1 MINKSII
8 PFLLI
13 VILGMGCKQQTPVA
27 DIDNKGVAI
36 ENWKQEFDKTLPLLG
51 HRNWILVVDKAF
63 PYQNAAGMDY
73 IVANDSL
80 LHVLKYVLDK
90 VNSSGHVK
98 ADVYRDKEL
107 SYITENQVKGVTRY
121 SNDLNKLFANRQVQV
136 LLHDSVFKKLDSEA
150 KLFKVLVIKTNE
162 TIPYSS
168 VFIKLDCAY
177 WDVDKEKQL
186 RINMQKTVKF

>member
-1 MINKSII
+1 MIKNSI
-8 PFLLI
+8 FLLLTLFLEI
-13 VILGMGCKQQTPVA
+13 GCKQSGCGKLTA
-27 DIDNKGVAI
+27 DNKIAAGK
-36 ENWKQEFDKTLPLLG
+36 WKQQFDKTLPLLG

-80 LHVLKYVLDK
+80 LPVLKYVLDK
-90 VNSSGHVK
+90 VGSSGHVK
-98 ADVYRDKEL
+98 AGIYRDKEL

-121 SNDLNKLFANRQVQV
+121 SNNLNKLFANRQVQV
-136 LLHDSVFKKLDSEA
+136 LLHDSVFTKLDSEA
-150 KLFKVLVIKTNE
+150 KLFRILVIKTNE

-177 WDVDKEKQL
+177 WGADEEKQL
-186 RINMQKTVKF
+186 RLNMQKPVKF

>member
-1 MINKSII
+1 MIKNSI
-8 PFLLI
+8 FLLF
-13 VILGMGCKQQTPVA
+13 ILFLGIGCKQSGGGKLTV
-27 DIDNKGVAI
+27 DNEMPAEK
-36 ENWKQEFDKTLPLLG
+36 WQEQFNKTLPLLG

-80 LHVLKYVLDK
+80 LPVLKYVLDK

-98 ADVYRDKEL
+98 ADIYRDKEL
-107 SYITENQVKGVTRY
+107 SYITEKQVKGVTQY
-121 SNDLNKLFANRQVQV
+121 SNDLNKLFSNGQGQV

-150 KLFKVLVIKTNE
+150 KLFKILVIKTNE

-168 VFIKLDCAY
+168 VFIRLDCAY
-177 WDVDKEKQL
+177 WDADEEKQL
-186 RINMQKTVKF
+186 RINMQKAVKF